1 MSSLPTDRDSAWVSD
16 LFTRHAPAVL
26 AYARRRLVSQEDAE
40 DVVTEVFTTAWRRR
54 DDLPDDALPWLYA
67 AAAHAVA
74 HTTRTRARRTR
85 LGARLATVRPLHAAD
100 DPGQTVADTL
110 DARAAVADALD
121 EIGDPDAELLRL
133 WAWEQLEP
141 SEIATVLN
149 CSPGAA
155 RTRLHRARGR
165 LRTALIGR
173 GITGPGVDPATHPAT
188 GSEDPR

>member
-1 MSSLPTDRDSAWVSD
+1 MSSIQPDRDSAWVSD
-16 LFTRHAPAVL
+16 LFARHASAVL
-26 AYARRRLVSQEDAE
+26 AYARRRLASQEDAE

-54 DDLPDDALPWLYA
+54 DDMPDDALPWLYA
-67 AAAHAVA
+67 TAAHAVA

-85 LGARLATVRPLHAAD
+85 LNTRLATVSPLHAAD
-100 DPGQTVADTL
+100 DPGQLVADAL
-110 DARAAVADALD
+110 DARAAVAVALD

-141 SEIATVLN
+141 SEIAVVLN

-165 LRTALIGR
+165 LRQALVGR
-173 GITGPGVDPATHPAT
+173 GITGTGVDTPTHPAT